1 MPNDPAGATIQVNG
15 INLYYETQG
24 KRLRQPSSH

>member
-1 MPNDPAGATIQVNG
+1 MLTDPIGTTVQVNG

-24 KRLRQPSSH
+24 KRLRQPSSP